1 MALVNG
7 GTYFFL
13 SSGDYDI
20 LCNDNDYQQ
29 VYQSLLAGA
38 EMITIGSG
46 QNAKTYYYWPHGSF
60 DPDGLIAAINADITN
75 DDLGAL
81 HSIEL
86 ETAVYWSGY
95 GFQFQ

>member
-13 SSGDYDI
+13 SSDDYDT
-20 LCNDNDYQQ
+20 LTRDDNYAQIYQPI
-29 VYQSLLAGA
+29 LAGFNT
-38 EMITIGSG
+38 ITIGSD
-46 QNAKTYYYWPHGSF
+46 TYYYWPYGSF
-60 DPDGLIAAINADITN
+60 DPDGLIAAINADTTG
-75 DDLGAL
+75 DDLAAL
-81 HSIEL
+81 HAIEL